1 MRIILA
7 SSSARRKEI
16 FKQLGIKAEIKVPAI
31 EETILKT
38 PVETVVCNATR
49 KATWVH
55 NKQKTNVD
63 SIILGFDTLVFL
75 EGKILG
81 KPSDKK
87 DSIDM
92 LKGLSG
98 KWHEVYTGIA
108 VLTNGNLF
116 QDYDKSDVKFH
127 RLTNSQISYY
137 IDSGENLDKAGSYG
151 IQNKN
156 MSFIEKIEGSFSNVV
171 GLPLETFEN
180 LFKKIG
186 FDIFSGKAL

>member
-16 FKQLGIKAEIKVPAI
+16 FKQLGIRAEIKVPAI

-55 NKQKTNVD
+55 NKQKTNVN

-81 KPSDKK
+81 KPADKK

-92 LKGLSG
+92 LKSLSG

-137 IDSGENLDKAGSYG
+137 IDSSQNLDKAGSYG
-151 IQNKN
+151 IQDKN

-180 LFKKIG
+180 LFKEIG

>member
-16 FKQLGIKAEIKVPAI
+16 FKQLGIKAEIKFPAI
-31 EETILKT
+31 DETILKT

-55 NKQKTNVD
+55 NKQRTNVD

-81 KPSDKK
+81 KPADKK

-92 LKGLSG
+92 LKSLSG

-108 VLTNGNLF
+108 VLTNGNLL

-137 IDSGENLDKAGSYG
+137 IDSGQNLDKAGSYG
-151 IQNKN
+151 IQDKN

-186 FDIFSGKAL
+186 LDIFSGKAL